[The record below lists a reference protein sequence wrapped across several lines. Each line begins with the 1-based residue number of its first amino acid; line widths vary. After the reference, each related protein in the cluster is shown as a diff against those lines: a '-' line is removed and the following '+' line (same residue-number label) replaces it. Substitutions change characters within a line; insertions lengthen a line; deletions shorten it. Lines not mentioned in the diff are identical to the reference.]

1 MKGAIAAGHPLT
13 AETGAAVLE
22 SGGNAVDA
30 CIAAAFAAAVAE
42 GPLTGPAGGGFL
54 LVHSAEGETTLL
66 DCFFAVPARRTEEME
81 EVVIDFDDA
90 GTQTF
95 HVGEA
100 SVAVPGLV
108 AGLAEAHRRFG
119 SLPWA
124 SLVEPAIALAEGGVE
139 RDAPRDFLHRILSGI
154 LLRTEEGARVYGDPS
169 RVVTK
174 EIVPTLE
181 RIRDAG
187 ASAVADLLPELADD
201 LAVYR
206 VLECTPLRA
215 HVLEYELL
223 TTPTPSK
230 GGSIVLD
237 VLAALAALQQWTL
250 DGEASAV
257 GSAYGRSAAGTLT
270 GTTHISV
277 VDGAGA
283 AASLSS
289 TLGSGSGVFR
299 GGTQLNNMLGEL
311 DVIGS
316 EERSP
321 GSRLP
326 SMMTPT
332 LALDAGEPRL
342 VVGSAGSRLPCRL
355 GDRGA
360 PAARGRVAAP
370 PRRGLGGRGSV
381 GASTVPGRRP
391 LGRPQSLLRWRLRG
405 RAKAGRHARRRR
417 RPSARRRGVGC
428 RMIRVRRADPAD
440 AEALVALAERVGR
453 EEGRW
458 ILTTSSWRSAA
469 DERRYL
475 KAVQHHAD
483 AAVFVVEDDGSVV
496 GRLSLA
502 RDPHP
507 ASEHVAD
514 LGLMV
519 AAGHRRRGL
528 GKALLEEAVRWAR
541 DSGIRKLE
549 LHVFPWNDPA
559 LRLYEAFGFERE
571 GLRREHYARD
581 GEYVDAILMAYRIPG
596 HG

>member
-154 LLRTEEGARVYGDPS
+154 LMRTEEGARVYGDPS

-201 LAVYR
+201 LAAYR

-215 HVLEYELL
+215 RVLEHELL

-257 GSAYGRSAAGTLT
+257 GSAYGRSAAGGLT

-342 VVGSAGSRLPCRL
+342 VVGSAGSVRLAGAIAQVVWRVLRGSPVALAIEAPRL
-355 GDRGA
+355 HVDGSRLHLEGGWADEEVSALPPSWDVVRWDGRNLYFGGVSAVERRPDGMLAAAGD
-360 PAARGRVAAP
+360 
-370 PRRGLGGRGSV
+370 PRRG
-381 GASTVPGRRP
+381 GA
-391 LGRPQSLLRWRLRG
+391 
-405 RAKAGRHARRRR
+405 
-417 RPSARRRGVGC
+417 GV
-428 RMIRVRRADPAD
+428 V
-440 AEALVALAERVGR
+440 VA
-453 EEGRW
+453 
-458 ILTTSSWRSAA
+458 
-469 DERRYL
+469 
-475 KAVQHHAD
+475 
-483 AAVFVVEDDGSVV
+483 
-496 GRLSLA
+496 
-502 RDPHP
+502 
-507 ASEHVAD
+507 
-514 LGLMV
+514 
-519 AAGHRRRGL
+519 
-528 GKALLEEAVRWAR
+528 
-541 DSGIRKLE
+541 
-549 LHVFPWNDPA
+549 
-559 LRLYEAFGFERE
+559 
-571 GLRREHYARD
+571 
-581 GEYVDAILMAYRIPG
+581 
-596 HG
+596 